1 MQQRNWRVTRV
12 MCGALSAIKI
22 LIMVSK
28 AKVLFI
34 YFLMCLSSVIEK
46 KRDKGEMIRAL
57 NRVQG
62 RIIRVLIRI
71 STTCYFAILLCCT
84 AIDYVFIILQN
95 KPYWVEINNS
105 LLQER
110 SRLCIYVLH
119 CISTRKKTHWWGK
132 IEQILFQLNSWHH
145 K

>member
-34 YFLMCLSSVIEK
+34 YFSVIEK

-105 LLQER
+105 LL
-110 SRLCIYVLH
+110 
-119 CISTRKKTHWWGK
+119 
-132 IEQILFQLNSWHH
+132 
-145 K
+145 